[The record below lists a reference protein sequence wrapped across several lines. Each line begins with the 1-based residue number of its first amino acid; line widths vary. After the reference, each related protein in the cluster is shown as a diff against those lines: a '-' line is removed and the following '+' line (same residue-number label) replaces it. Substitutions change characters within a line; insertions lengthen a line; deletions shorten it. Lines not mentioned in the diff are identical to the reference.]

1 MQRRRWQQLE
11 KGWDIGLDGI
21 REYLVDLSCDRELVP
36 LRRKG
41 TAGSFVN
48 MTNHVAER
56 ISSNFTTYFILQFTL
71 LFVHAAP
78 TTTPSVRITLSP
90 SENVTNY
97 YQ

>member
-11 KGWDIGLDGI
+11 KGWDIGLAGI

-41 TAGSFVN
+41 IFDENRTISQRPFGQQRVE
-48 MTNHVAER
+48 ER
-56 ISSNFTTYFILQFTL
+56 DSTGVG
-71 LFVHAAP
+71 FVHAAP